1 MPECSKS
8 TATRGYDNGVTEA
21 EEAETVVACTRDMD
35 VKVLRVPESDFR
47 KQLRKLRENKGG
59 ESWRWRSRRRNEVGR
74 CFFSG
79 EVVAELNGLCGW
91 TCQRMKR
98 STGKLRLTKVMK
110 DQDRQVQCLA
120 LNRVKLRGFVSAIPP
135 GITNAKSGRDRMR

>member
-35 VKVLRVPESDFR
+35 FKLLRVPESDFR
-47 KQLRKLRENKGG
+47 KQLRKLRVNKGEKVGGGGVGG
-59 ESWRWRSRRRNEVGR
+59 EMKLDDG
-74 CFFSG
+74 FFSG

-120 LNRVKLRGFVSAIPP
+120 LNRVKSRGFVSAIPH